1 MNFKQLPNQFYPKS
15 TLIKITDDFECVLT
29 AAIRYS
35 LGRQT
40 YMSSVVVG
48 YITPLIPELSD
59 KFLYVA
65 MRDINEQRARGEKAL
80 GSPTI
85 DKPVWDEFY
94 SKVKSEYGRRK
105 NNA

>member
-1 MNFKQLPNQFYPKS
+1 M
-15 TLIKITDDFECVLT
+15 IITEEFECVLT

-40 YMSSVVVG
+40 YMPSVVVG
-48 YITPLIPELSD
+48 YIMPLLSD
-59 KFLYVA
+59 LSGKFLYVT
-65 MRDINEQRARGEKAL
+65 MRDIDEQRAKGEKAL
-80 GSPTI
+80 GNPTV

-105 NNA
+105 DNA